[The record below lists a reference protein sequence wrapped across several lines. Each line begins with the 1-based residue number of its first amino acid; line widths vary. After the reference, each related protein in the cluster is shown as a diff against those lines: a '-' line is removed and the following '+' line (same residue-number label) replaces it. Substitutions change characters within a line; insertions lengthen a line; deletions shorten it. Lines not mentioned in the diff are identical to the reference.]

1 MKTCQKNLQ
10 SFGRYLPLLS
20 LGLLLN
26 SALVLTNRYMVRV
39 PDVISIL
46 VSLTASILIIISM
59 LQLAKEKMLVKEER
73 YSENKE

>member
-1 MKTCQKNLQ
+1 
-10 SFGRYLPLLS
+10 
-20 LGLLLN
+20 
-26 SALVLTNRYMVRV
+26 MVRV